1 MLDYLFYLKHSN
13 LRAHRRAT
21 AGYTCVQLYGMVNE
35 FRLHALVT
43 EELEQDCRS
52 CGRCRFLLAS
62 CSRHDD
68 HSESTHSSS
77 SSSKS
82 ERSSHE
88 PPSESESDSDA
99 ANKCGAEAGDAQAD
113 CACASSAA
121 AAAREVIIID

>member
-21 AGYTCVQLYGMVNE
+21 ANYTCMQLYGMVNE

-62 CSRHDD
+62 CSRHED
-68 HSESTHSSS
+68 HSESTHSL
-77 SSSKS
+77 SSKS
-82 ERSSHE
+82 EHE
-88 PPSESESDSDA
+88 YSPESDSDA
-99 ANKCGAEAGDAQAD
+99 ANNCGTEPGAQAD
-113 CACASSAA
+113 CARASSDALC
-121 AAAREVIIID
+121 EVTIID